1 MNNLTRHILLPTL
14 APLLF
19 LALAATPVA
28 VLGCRNRGL
37 LALAIAFASVF
48 CALYAAVKGAICRSR
63 GDTQA
68 KWWLASSLIL
78 AIPPV
83 ALLFLA

>member
-19 LALAATPVA
+19 FALAATPVEL
-28 VLGCRNRGL
+28 LGCRNRGL
-37 LALAIAFASVF
+37 LALTIAFASLL
-48 CALYAAVKGAICRSR
+48 CALYTAVRSTKCNHR
-63 GDTQA
+63 RDPRST
-68 KWWLASSLIL
+68 WWLLSSLIL

-83 ALLFLA
+83 ALIILA